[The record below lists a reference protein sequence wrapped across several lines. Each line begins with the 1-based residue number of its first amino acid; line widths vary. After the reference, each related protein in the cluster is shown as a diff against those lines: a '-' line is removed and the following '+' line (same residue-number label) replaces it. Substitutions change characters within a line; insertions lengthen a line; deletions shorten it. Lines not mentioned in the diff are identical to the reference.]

1 MILSEI
7 TKQVNK
13 EIIKKKGKNRKKKKK
28 TGLVTNLM

>member
-13 EIIKKKGKNRKKKKK
+13 EIIKKKGKNGKKKK

>member
-13 EIIKKKGKNRKKKKK
+13 EIIKKKGKNRKKKK

>member
-13 EIIKKKGKNRKKKKK
+13 EIIKKKGKNGKKK

>member
-28 TGLVTNLM
+28 QA